1 MITLSINLSTKLML
15 NMLDIDT
22 INTYN
27 VKIILT
33 CNVNNFNVNLLNIEL
48 VIYKNVMEHYIMMV
62 LSNMSVLN
70 SQIMPPLSPF

>member
-70 SQIMPPLSPF
+70 SQTMPPLSPF